1 MESTQSQDLDFQ
13 KLWLILKQ
21 RWVPAV
27 SIFSCISALTVAAV
41 CLQKPVY
48 KADGKLFIRR
58 VNQTSAVTG
67 MGEQI
72 GSLDG
77 VAQQSNPVKTEV
89 EIISSIPL
97 IQKTITAL
105 NLKDGDDSPLKPKD
119 FLKKHFKVKNLPLT
133 DVLQLSYQSNDPQ
146 EAAAVVNKLM
156 NLYIENN
163 QLVNRA
169 AAGAAG
175 YFIGIQLPQSQ
186 KAVRQAEMALL
197 KFRQQNY
204 VVNLDEEAKSTVSI
218 IKDLEGKITETQAE
232 LANANARYANL
243 QSKVNLSSDQGIAVN
258 SLNQS
263 LGVQNVL
270 KDFQQTEDELSV
282 QKTVFQDN
290 HPTIVALKLKAAALK
305 ALLQKRIEEA
315 GVQQQVPNRNLQ
327 IGESKQKLNEELV
340 KIEAERLG
348 LANQLK
354 KLSDNLATYKQRMNV
369 LPKLEEQQ
377 RELQRQLDAAQ
388 STYEILLKKFHE
400 VSVAQNE
407 SLVNGRIIEPAEV
420 PDKRSLKGPATTL
433 GLGMMIAIL
442 ASGATIAILEVS
454 DKSITTLK
462 QARELFG
469 YTLLGTIPDWS
480 KKATANAQDTERA
493 IPQVPVRNN
502 SHLLIAEAYRMIQAN
517 LKFLTSDKA
526 LQVIVVTSSIP
537 KEGKSTVSAN
547 LAATMAQLGRRV
559 LLVDADMRHP
569 IQHHIWNL
577 TNATGLSDV
586 IVGQAEFQT
595 SVTEVMTNL
604 EVLPSGVIP
613 PTPLAL
619 LDSKRMASLI
629 ESFSEQYDF
638 VIIDAPPLIV
648 AADALTLGKMT
659 DGVLLVARPGVVN
672 STSVNAAKKLLA
684 TSCQNVLGLV
694 VNGVSQKD
702 ESDSYFHFSQEYYGQ
717 HNAMSYENAIS

>member
-27 SIFSCISALTVAAV
+27 SMFSCISALTVGAV

-89 EIISSIPL
+89 EVISSIPL

-105 NLKDGDDSPLKPKD
+105 NLKEEDDTPLKAKD

-186 KAVRQAEMALL
+186 KAVRQAEIALL

-270 KDFQQTEDELSV
+270 KEYQQTEDELSV
-282 QKTVFQDN
+282 QRTVYQDN
-290 HPTIVALKLKAAALK
+290 HPTIVTLKLKAAALK

-354 KLSDNLATYKQRMNV
+354 KLSDNLTTYKQRMNI

-420 PDKRSLKGPATTL
+420 PDKRSLKQPAITL

-469 YTLLGTIPDWS
+469 YTLLGTIPNWS

-517 LKFLTSDKA
+517 LKFLSSDKT

-569 IQHHIWNL
+569 IQHHIWSL

-672 STSVNAAKKLLA
+672 STSVNAAKKLLTTA
-684 TSCQNVLGLV
+684 GQNVLGLV

-717 HNAMSYENAIS
+717 QNAMSYENAIS